1 MKGLL
6 ISIIFCFF
14 NSEVKLEIIRIIERK
29 LLVRNLNRRG
39 RFKSNR
45 SDAEKSNSYLS
56 NRIDQTFSSRN
67 LQTNTNNFSI
77 ASSARESSALFVHR
91 QMDSIKSHELET
103 LFVANNLMNRSSI
116 SQLSNENNSF
126 SYTDEKGSRKNNNKT
141 HHFNGFFTNKKK
153 KETGHKSP
161 IFSRGNTHRLK
172 RNSSTPSLST
182 MSSKRDSSLVRQ
194 ISFDHKYLNVNSYNQ
209 IIIESQ

>member
-77 ASSARESSALFVHR
+77 ASSARESSALFVQR

-141 HHFNGFFTNKKK
+141 HHFNGFFTNKKN
-153 KETGHKSP
+153 
-161 IFSRGNTHRLK
+161 FSI
-172 RNSSTPSLST
+172 SL
-182 MSSKRDSSLVRQ
+182 
-194 ISFDHKYLNVNSYNQ
+194 N
-209 IIIESQ
+209 